1 MNNLPS
7 KLITDSAKATQIFFA
22 RYGQQGKEFKADDV
36 AAVIG
41 FFQSREFETDV
52 AISAALEILKSAKQ
66 DKSSV
71 FLLLDTL
78 KEFNG
83 VQLSVVVLKILNQN
97 RLSISTLGFRSD
109 AGITE
114 SITRN
119 IRP

>member
-7 KLITDSAKATQIFFA
+7 KFITDSAKATKIFFE
-22 RYGQQGKEFKADDV
+22 RYGQRGKEFKADDIT
-36 AAVIG
+36 AAIG
-41 FFQSREFETDV
+41 FFQSRGFETDV
-52 AISAALEILKSAKQ
+52 AISTALEVLKSAKQ
-66 DKSSV
+66 DNRSV

-83 VQLSVVVLKILNQN
+83 VQLSVIVSKILNQN
-97 RLSISTLGFRSD
+97 RLPISTLGFRSD